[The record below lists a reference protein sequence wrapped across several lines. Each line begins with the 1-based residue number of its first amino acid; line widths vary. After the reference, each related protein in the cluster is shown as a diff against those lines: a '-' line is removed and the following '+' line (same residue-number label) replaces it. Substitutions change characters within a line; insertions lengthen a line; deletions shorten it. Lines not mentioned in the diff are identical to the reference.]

1 MLDRHFGIAAAGSAV
16 RTEAIAGIT
25 TFLTMAYIV
34 FVNPQILTAAGMD
47 HGAVFVATCLAAA
60 YGSLAMGLF
69 ANYPV
74 ATAPGMG
81 LNAFF
86 AFVVVKS
93 MGLSFQAALA
103 GVFVAGLVFVA
114 VSATPVREW
123 LINAI
128 PRSQKMAIAAGI
140 GFFLGII
147 GLESAGVVVDHPVT
161 LVTSGKLDSWP
172 VLLAAAGF
180 FVMVALD
187 RLGMPGAIVLGI
199 LGVSVVGIVFA
210 VPFADGKGVAK
221 FSGVFGLPPDPS
233 PVFAKLDFAGL
244 FALPVATLL
253 IVLFSFFIVAFF
265 DTAGTLVGI
274 AHRAGMLDKDGRLPR
289 LSRALLADS
298 SAMSLGAVFGTSTT
312 TSYIESAAGIK
323 AGGRTGLTAAVVGV
337 LFLLALFFAPL
348 AQSIPP
354 FATAPAILFVACMMA
369 APLAEI
375 DWNDPTEYAPAVV
388 TALGM
393 PLTYSIATGIG
404 LGLVTYIAVKLL
416 SGRLGQLSPAI
427 LLIGAV
433 FVLHFALG

>member
-1 MLDRHFGIAAAGSAV
+1 MLDRYFGIGAAGSSA
-16 RTEAIAGIT
+16 RTEIVAGIT

-34 FVNPQILTAAGMD
+34 FVNPQILAAAGMD
-47 HGAVFVATCLAAA
+47 RGAVFVATCLAAA
-60 YGSLAMGLF
+60 YGSLVMGLY

-74 ATAPGMG
+74 ALAPGMG

-86 AFVVVKS
+86 AFVVVNS
-93 MGLSFQAALA
+93 MGLSFAAALA
-103 GVFVAGLVFVA
+103 GVFVAGLVFLA
-114 VSATPVREW
+114 VSVTPAREW

-128 PRSQKMAIAAGI
+128 PKSQKMAIAAGI

-147 GLESAGVVVDHPVT
+147 ALESAGIVVDHPAT
-161 LVTSGKLDSWP
+161 LVTAGKLTSWP

-187 RLGMPGAIVLGI
+187 RLGVPGAIIIGI
-199 LGVSVVGIVFA
+199 LGVTVVGIIVA
-210 VPFADGKGVAK
+210 APYPDGKTITK
-221 FSGVFGLPPDPS
+221 FAGVFGLPPDPS

-244 FALPVATLL
+244 FKLSVPTLL

-265 DTAGTLVGI
+265 DTAGTLVGV
-274 AHRAGMLDKDGRLPR
+274 AHQAGMLDKEGKLPR
-289 LSRALLADS
+289 LGRALVADS
-298 SAMSLGAVFGTSTT
+298 SAMALGAVFGTSTT

-323 AGGRTGLTAAVVGV
+323 AGGRTGLVAAAVGA

-348 AQSIPP
+348 AGAIPP
-354 FATAPAILFVACMMA
+354 YATAPAILFVACMMA
-369 APLAEI
+369 APLAAIE
-375 DWNDPTEYAPAVV
+375 WKDPTEYAPAVV

-404 LGLVTYIAVKLL
+404 LGLITYIAVKLL
-416 SGRLGQLSPAI
+416 SGRLAQLSPAV